1 MKGGRST
8 SREAPTHWGS
18 WKGQIIEAIV
28 NNGSLNWTELQQAT
42 RLDDEALNMALS
54 ELYDLGQITK
64 TTKGKYRV
72 SPDLFQEYTEFL
84 NWLKPVARPD
94 SKGVNEQQSTIV
106 ADKSSETIE
115 WIKGWQTLR
124 KLDFS
129 LDSKH
134 FFLDDMDLDDLSKQL
149 IRRANKEV
157 LIVNPFIES
166 KHGATV
172 TVITR
177 PPREDDQREQEK
189 EEYHSKLKQEGINLV
204 YNKET
209 HAKLIVVDNEVAIV
223 SSMNFYSGS
232 SGGKTW
238 EAGLVSMDENV
249 VKSVAN
255 AIHKLQKSSER
266 SRKPVT
272 FHRY

>member
-1 MKGGRST
+1 MY
-8 SREAPTHWGS
+8 WDS

-28 NNGSLNWTELQQAT
+28 TNGALTWKELQHAT
-42 RLDDEALNMALS
+42 GLSKDALNTALS
-54 ELYDLGQITK
+54 EMYELNQIEK
-64 TTKGKYRV
+64 TIEGKYRV
-72 SPDLFQEYTEFL
+72 CRELYEEYTQFL
-84 NWLKPVARPD
+84 NRPKMPEKPNTKRADQHPTIS
-94 SKGVNEQQSTIV
+94 SKSKSEIADWINEW
-106 ADKSSETIE
+106 KE
-115 WIKGWQTLR
+115 LR

-129 LDSKH
+129 LESKH

-149 IRRANKEV
+149 IRRANREV
-157 LIVNPFIES
+157 LVVNPFIES
-166 KHGATV
+166 CSLSKTLEEASKHGAKV

-189 EEYHSKLKQEGINLV
+189 EEYHSKLREEGINLV

-209 HAKLIVVDNEVAIV
+209 HAKLIVVDNEAAIV

-238 EAGLVSMDENV
+238 EAGLISTEENV
-249 VKSVAN
+249 VKSVVN

-266 SRKPVT
+266 SRKS
-272 FHRY
+272 FQRF